1 MSGKKRR
8 MNTRL
13 LAIIGMI
20 ALLIGGE
27 IILGI
32 RTAGEEI
39 AYAAAQPQGKVYVAS
54 AANQVPHHKS
64 DIASL
69 ILKDRATPIPEA
81 DHSSLTMQHEAK
93 AAGVASAFLPVS
105 KQSKHVYLTFDDG
118 PSVHT
123 PEVLDILKRENV
135 KGTFYL
141 LGQQVKQYP
150 KVLKRIA
157 DEGHAIGNHS
167 YNHNYRELYSDFRGF
182 WSQIRKTG
190 QVIQEVVGYEPPLVR
205 APGGTFLNFNKQYF
219 DLMGRA
225 GYVMMDWTVDSGD
238 SKRVGVP
245 AKEIVADVKKG
256 TLSANTV
263 VLMHDGTGHGET
275 VKALPE
281 IIRYYK
287 AKGYSFEVMTPEMKP
302 VQFRISDRERWE
314 RKPVSQTWIHANIDP
329 VQVAAGKSVNEPAN
343 QPQPSTAGKTT
354 KPPVQKAD
362 PLIMQLKVTTD
373 NGEVELASDQ
383 FRSYKDIT
391 YVPVRLLIEKLGG
404 TVTFDE
410 TKEVLL
416 MNVNGL
422 EWAIDWKTGKP
433 MQLEVDG
440 TRTMLSW
447 ETQMKDNLL
456 WVPLRQALEV
466 SHLQFLSYELKV
478 VEPNKSSSQTDEN
491 TEEDVIQTAERGKP

>member
-1 MSGKKRR
+1 MREKKRR
-8 MNTRL
+8 METRL
-13 LAIIGMI
+13 LAILGII

-27 IILGI
+27 IILGV

-39 AYAAAQPQGKVYVAS
+39 AYAAAQQQWRAHPVS
-54 AANQVPHHKS
+54 AATQTPYRKANTAHF
-64 DIASL
+64 
-69 ILKDRATPIPEA
+69 ILKDGAAHIPKIER
-81 DHSSLTMQHEAK
+81 SLPTIEHEAK
-93 AAGVASAFLPVS
+93 AAGAASALLTVG
-105 KQSKHVYLTFDDG
+105 KQSKKVYLTFDDG
-118 PSVHT
+118 PSRNT

-190 QVIQEVVGYEPPLVR
+190 KAIQEVIGYEPPLVR

-225 GYVMMDWTVDSGD
+225 GYVVMDWTVDSGD

-256 TLSANTV
+256 TLSADTV

-287 AKGYSFEVMTPEMKP
+287 AKGYSFEVMTPEMKQ
-302 VQFRISDRERWE
+302 VQFRIADRERWD
-314 RKPVSQTWIHANIDP
+314 RKPVSQAWIQANIDL
-329 VQVAAGKSVNEPAN
+329 VQVATGEPVK
-343 QPQPSTAGKTT
+343 QPQPPTGGTT
-354 KPPVQKAD
+354 PKPPIQKSD
-362 PLIMQLKVTTD
+362 PLLMQLKVTTD
-373 NGEVELASDQ
+373 SGELELASNQ
-383 FRSYKDIT
+383 FRSYQDIT
-391 YVPVRLLIEKLGG
+391 YVPVRLMIEKLGG

-410 TKEVLL
+410 AKELL
-416 MNVNGL
+416 LLNINGL

-433 MQLEVDG
+433 MQLEIDG
-440 TRTMLSW
+440 TLTVLPW

-466 SHLQFLSYELKV
+466 SHVQFLSYELQV
-478 VEPNKSSSQTDEN
+478 VDPNKSSSQTDEN
-491 TEEDVIQTAERGKP
+491 AKAEETKAEVTK